1 MPKTKSGV
9 YYDLTESEFVAE
21 AADFRFYFSSASH
34 MHKFKERICEATK
47 EFNERITKRYGI
59 NLSARIAPAL
69 ALYLKIETR
78 GFYVVRNTNGDR
90 IDEYFEHE
98 ALENDWLWGV

>member
-1 MPKTKSGV
+1 MPKTRSGV
-9 YYDLTESEFVAE
+9 YYDLTESEFVVH
-21 AADFRFYFSSASH
+21 AADFYFYFSSASH
-34 MHKFKERICEATK
+34 MHKFKARLFDATN

-78 GFYVVRNTNGDR
+78 GFYVVRY
-90 IDEYFEHE
+90 EKSYFTHE
-98 ALENDWLWGV
+98 SLEKDWLWGV